1 MELQDD
7 DMLLTNFLPVVI
19 HWRLLRIWLLVRVT
33 GQWPLCLYWPEDNT
47 DVLDACPFCDQKQM
61 LVNHAFLECPY
72 MPNPPAGVRTPNCRS
87 LFNEGLE
94 GPLMQMAICH
104 VGRCVYEILL
114 ASKVGP
120 NTRVDQWLHDFGDG
134 L

>member
-1 MELQDD
+1 
-7 DMLLTNFLPVVI
+7 
-19 HWRLLRIWLLVRVT
+19 
-33 GQWPLCLYWPEDNT
+33 
-47 DVLDACPFCDQKQM
+47 
-61 LVNHAFLECPY
+61 

-104 VGRCVYEILL
+104 VGRCVHEMLL

>member
-7 DMLLTNFLPVVI
+7 DMLMTKLLPVVI

-33 GQWPLCLYWPEDNT
+33 GQWPCLYWPEDNT
-47 DVLDACPFCDQKQM
+47 DVLDACPFCEQKQI
-61 LVNHAFLECPY
+61 LVDHAFLECPY

-104 VGRCVYEILL
+104 VGRCVHEMLL